1 MKIFSVQPSFNGFVK
16 IHKTSDKNFY
26 PIVNTSNILGFDS
39 FESDN
44 GYHNSVSFIDDSG
57 KVRQISNFHS
67 KQDKDELLEEPV
79 GEDFIRII
87 PKVCL
92 EADKTGEILS
102 IGV

>member
-1 MKIFSVQPSFNGFVK
+1 MKIFSVQPSFKGFVK

-44 GYHNSVSFIDDSG
+44 GYNNSVSFIVDTG

-67 KQDKDELLEEPV
+67 
-79 GEDFIRII
+79 
-87 PKVCL
+87 
-92 EADKTGEILS
+92 
-102 IGV
+102 